1 MNTSKRKGTDT
12 MKNANELKAIA
23 IAEAHRR
30 AAECRTKS
38 LNYLESHIYP
48 EMEELAAEGRLEA
61 AFYLEG
67 WVDIKVVADELSEHG
82 YTCSKNG
89 RCLKIY
95 WM

>member
-1 MNTSKRKGTDT
+1 
-12 MKNANELKAIA
+12 
-23 IAEAHRR
+23 
-30 AAECRTKS
+30 
-38 LNYLESHIYP
+38 
-48 EMEELAAEGRLEA
+48 MEELAAEGRLEA